1 MRPRGA
7 FHSLVAILSLLV
19 LPAALAWAQTPPSPT
34 SPAAGG
40 TASSGDGAS
49 TVAVVLLVLALL
61 VIVGVGVKTYDLKR
75 RREAEAV
82 HLQAQIS
89 DALLREQL
97 LIGLPITPT
106 ARVPIW
112 KRSPATTEV
121 AGQVPSSQAREAAL
135 RIIRAEAS
143 RIRSDFQIE
152 DRLAV
157 VPRRVA

>member
-19 LPAALAWAQTPPSPT
+19 LPAALAWAQTAPSPT
-34 SPAAGG
+34 TPLAGG
-40 TASSGDGAS
+40 AESSGGGAG
-49 TVAVVLLVLALL
+49 TVAMVLVVLALL
-61 VIVGVGVKTYDLKR
+61 VIVGVGVKMYDLKR
-75 RREAEAV
+75 RREAAAV
-82 HLQAQIS
+82 HLHAQIS

-112 KRSPATTEV
+112 KRSPATIEV
-121 AGQVPSSQAREAAL
+121 AGQVPSPQAREAAL
-135 RIIRAEAS
+135 SIIRAEAW
-143 RIRSDFQIE
+143 RIRHDFQIE